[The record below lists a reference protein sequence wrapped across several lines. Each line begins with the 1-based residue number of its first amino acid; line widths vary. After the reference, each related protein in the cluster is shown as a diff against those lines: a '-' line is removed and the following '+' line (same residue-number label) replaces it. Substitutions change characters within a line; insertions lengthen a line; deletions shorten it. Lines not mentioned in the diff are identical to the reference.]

1 MKWKV
6 FLNNITSYFENN
18 FWNIIGFI
26 SILVIGFFVVKML
39 LNTIKKLL
47 EKIKMEKIA
56 QQFLLTIFK
65 FIFYLILTLVL
76 LAKVGVQITGIL
88 TTLSAL
94 LLAVGMALKNNISNV
109 ANGIIIVSTHM
120 FKKGDYIIVGDT
132 EGSITDIN
140 FLFTTLMTVDNKKV
154 TMPNSNIVNGVVTN
168 TGANLQRRVNFTF
181 SVAYES
187 DIELVKKTIIDVMRS
202 NGNVYLDPAPFC
214 RLNVLNVSSLDFFCN
229 CWCDSSDY
237 WSVYYD
243 VTEMVYNEF
252 KRNNIS
258 VPFNQLEIRER
269 KDKVILPIIGNGI
282 PKRVEKKREAK
293 KQKKAF

>member
-168 TGANLQRRVNFTF
+168 TGANSQRRVNFTF

>member
-76 LAKVGVQITGIL
+76 LAKVGVQRTGIL

-120 FKKGDYIIVGDT
+120 FKKGDYI
-132 EGSITDIN
+132 S
-140 FLFTTLMTVDNKKV
+140 
-154 TMPNSNIVNGVVTN
+154 
-168 TGANLQRRVNFTF
+168 LQQ
-181 SVAYES
+181 S
-187 DIELVKKTIIDVMRS
+187 
-202 NGNVYLDPAPFC
+202 
-214 RLNVLNVSSLDFFCN
+214 
-229 CWCDSSDY
+229 
-237 WSVYYD
+237 
-243 VTEMVYNEF
+243 
-252 KRNNIS
+252 
-258 VPFNQLEIRER
+258 
-269 KDKVILPIIGNGI
+269 
-282 PKRVEKKREAK
+282 
-293 KQKKAF
+293 